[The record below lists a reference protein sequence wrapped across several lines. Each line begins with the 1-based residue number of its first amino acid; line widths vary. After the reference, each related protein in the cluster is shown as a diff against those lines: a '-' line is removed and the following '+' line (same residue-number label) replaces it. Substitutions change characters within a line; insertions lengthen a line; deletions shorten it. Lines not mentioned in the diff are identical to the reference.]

1 MKTNTTLLAA
11 ALAAAAVLPGIASA
25 SYILDTGTPAG
36 SGALILSSSQWVAG
50 ELSLTQGQSIT
61 DVAAYLTQGAGQPG
75 DTFTWELY
83 AAGTGFTARSS
94 SREQPTFTASGSF
107 SQNGWNDTTVANWVV
122 PTTGNYWLA
131 LQVNTGNHTA
141 GLDLPTEVVGQTGTA
156 AALGWAIAPSSHQY
170 AIAGATQAGVG
181 LRANVAETPIPAAAW
196 LLLSGFAALT
206 PWGRRMRPSS
216 FHS

>member
-83 AAGTGFTARSS
+83 AAG
-94 SREQPTFTASGSF
+94 
-107 SQNGWNDTTVANWVV
+107 
-122 PTTGNYWLA
+122 
-131 LQVNTGNHTA
+131 
-141 GLDLPTEVVGQTGTA
+141 
-156 AALGWAIAPSSHQY
+156 
-170 AIAGATQAGVG
+170 
-181 LRANVAETPIPAAAW
+181 
-196 LLLSGFAALT
+196 
-206 PWGRRMRPSS
+206 
-216 FHS
+216 